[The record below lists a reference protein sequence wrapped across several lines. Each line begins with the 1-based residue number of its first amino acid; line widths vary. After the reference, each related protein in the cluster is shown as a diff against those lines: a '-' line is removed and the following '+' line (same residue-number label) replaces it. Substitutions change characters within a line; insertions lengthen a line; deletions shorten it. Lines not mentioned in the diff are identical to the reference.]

1 MKKKSICIIGLGY
14 VGLPL
19 FFELKKN
26 SFNVVGFDND
36 NLKILHLKKKYTN
49 IKKKFFSSTN
59 DIKKCNVY
67 IVCVPTPLNKFLE
80 PDTSFIKSAIKI
92 IISVIEKGDLII
104 FESTCYPGC
113 TKEMIINEI
122 EKKKEFKFKKDFFVS
137 YSPERIDPAN
147 KKFKIKDIPKV
158 IGSECK
164 KSLKLT
170 DDIYN
175 KIFKKTF
182 ILHKFEEAELS
193 KLIENVFRQ
202 VNIGL
207 MNEMAMMCKKLEIN
221 IWNAI
226 KASSTKPF
234 GFMSFYPGPGTGGH
248 CIPLDPNYL
257 SWKARSKNFFS
268 RYIDLSNK
276 LNQEMPEYVIKRA
289 GNLLRKKNKVFS
301 KSRILVIGLSY
312 KKNVPDYRESPSL
325 KIFQKLFSKVK
336 KIKFHDNFVKDIKIK
351 KKNKIKIFRSI
362 NLTKKNIGS
371 FDLVIILTA
380 HSYINWTMLTKHSKN
395 IFDTRFVCKNNY
407 SNVEFL

>member
-1 MKKKSICIIGLGY
+1 MKNKICIIGLGY
-14 VGLPL
+14 VGFPL
-19 FFELKKN
+19 FLELKKKN
-26 SFNVVGFDND
+26 FNVIGYDN
-36 NLKILHLKKKYTN
+36 NEKK
-49 IKKKFFSSTN
+49 IKKFKKNFSSPKKIIFTSSKS
-59 DIKKCNVY
+59 DIKNCNVY
-67 IVCVPTPLNKFLE
+67 IICVPTPLNDSLE
-80 PDTSFIKSAIKI
+80 PDTSFIDSAVST
-92 IISVIEKGDLII
+92 IISVIKNGDLII

-113 TKEMIINEI
+113 TKEMVVDRIER
-122 EKKKEFKFKKDFFVS
+122 EKKLKFKENFFVT

-170 DDIYN
+170 DDIYK
-175 KIFKKTF
+175 KIFKKTY
-182 ILHKFEEAELS
+182 ILNKFEEAELS

-202 VNIGL
+202 INIGL
-207 MNEMAMMCKKLEIN
+207 INEMAMMCKKLEIN

-276 LNQEMPEYVIKRA
+276 LNQEMPNYIIKRA
-289 GNLLRKKNKVFS
+289 GNLLKKKNEVFN

-312 KKNVPDYRESPSL
+312 KKNVSDYRESPSL
-325 KIFQKLFSKVK
+325 KIFQKLLSKVK
-336 KIKFHDNFVKDIKIK
+336 KIEFHDDFVKNIKIK
-351 KKNKIKIFRSI
+351 KNNKIKIFKSI
-362 NLTKKNIGS
+362 NLTKKNISS
-371 FDLVIILTA
+371 FDLVIVLTD
-380 HSYINWTMLTKHSKN
+380 HSYINWPILTKNSKN

>member
-1 MKKKSICIIGLGY
+1 MKNKICIIGLGY

-19 FFELKKN
+19 FLELKKKN
-26 SFNVVGFDND
+26 FKVIGFDN
-36 NLKILHLKKKYTN
+36 NKKKIKKLKKN
-49 IKKKFFSSTN
+49 FSSPKKIIFTSSKS
-59 DIKKCNVY
+59 DIKNCNVY
-67 IVCVPTPLNKFLE
+67 IICVPTPLNDSLE
-80 PDTSFIKSAIKI
+80 PDTSFIDSAVST
-92 IISVIEKGDLII
+92 IISVIKNGDLII

-113 TKEMIINEI
+113 TKEMVVDRIER
-122 EKKKEFKFKKDFFVS
+122 EKKLKFKKNFFVS

-170 DDIYN
+170 DDIYK
-175 KIFKKTF
+175 KIFKKTY

-202 VNIGL
+202 INIGL

-276 LNQEMPEYVIKRA
+276 LNQEMPNYIIKRA
-289 GNLLRKKNKVFS
+289 GNLLKKKNEVFN

-312 KKNVPDYRESPSL
+312 KKNVSDYRESPSL
-325 KIFQKLFSKVK
+325 KIFQKLLSKVK
-336 KIKFHDNFVKDIKIK
+336 KIEFHDDFVKNIKIK
-351 KKNKIKIFRSI
+351 KNNKIKIFKSI
-362 NLTKKNIGS
+362 NLTKKNISS
-371 FDLVIILTA
+371 FDLVIVLTD
-380 HSYINWTMLTKHSKN
+380 HSYINWPILTKNSKN

>member
-1 MKKKSICIIGLGY
+1 MYYRTRLCWFSSFFRIKKKNFKVIGY
-14 VGLPL
+14 DNN
-19 FFELKKN
+19 EKKIKKLKKN
-26 SFNVVGFDND
+26 
-36 NLKILHLKKKYTN
+36 
-49 IKKKFFSSTN
+49 FSSPKKIIFTSSKS
-59 DIKKCNVY
+59 DIKNCNVY
-67 IVCVPTPLNKFLE
+67 IICVPTPLNDSLE
-80 PDTSFIKSAIKI
+80 PDTSFIDSAVST
-92 IISVIEKGDLII
+92 IISVIKNGDLII

-113 TKEMIINEI
+113 TKEMVVDRIER
-122 EKKKEFKFKKDFFVS
+122 EKKLKFKKNFFVT

-170 DDIYN
+170 DDIYK
-175 KIFKKTF
+175 KIFKKTY

-202 VNIGL
+202 INIGL

-276 LNQEMPEYVIKRA
+276 LNQEMPNYIIKRA
-289 GNLLRKKNKVFS
+289 GNLLKKKNEVFN

-312 KKNVPDYRESPSL
+312 KKNVSDYRESPSL
-325 KIFQKLFSKVK
+325 KIFQKLLSKVK
-336 KIKFHDNFVKDIKIK
+336 KIEFHDDFVKNIKIK
-351 KKNKIKIFRSI
+351 KNNKIKIFKSI
-362 NLTKKNIGS
+362 NLTKKNISS
-371 FDLVIILTA
+371 FDLVIVLTD
-380 HSYINWTMLTKHSKN
+380 HSYINWRILTKNSKN

>member
-1 MKKKSICIIGLGY
+1 MKNKICIIGLGY
-14 VGLPL
+14 VGFPL
-19 FFELKKN
+19 FLELKKKN
-26 SFNVVGFDND
+26 FKVIGFDN
-36 NLKILHLKKKYTN
+36 NKKKIKKLKKN
-49 IKKKFFSSTN
+49 FSSPKKVIFTSSKS
-59 DIKKCNVY
+59 DIKNCNVY
-67 IVCVPTPLNKFLE
+67 IICVPTPLNDSLE
-80 PDTSFIKSAIKI
+80 PDTSFIDSAVST
-92 IISVIEKGDLII
+92 IISVIKNGDLII

-113 TKEMIINEI
+113 TKEMVVDRIER
-122 EKKKEFKFKKDFFVS
+122 EKKLKFKKNFFVT

-170 DDIYN
+170 DDIYK
-175 KIFKKTF
+175 KIFKKTY

-202 VNIGL
+202 INIGL

-276 LNQEMPEYVIKRA
+276 LNQEMPNYIIKRA
-289 GNLLRKKNKVFS
+289 GNLLKKKNEVFN

-312 KKNVPDYRESPSL
+312 KKNVSDYRESPSL
-325 KIFQKLFSKVK
+325 KIFQKLLSKVK
-336 KIKFHDNFVKDIKIK
+336 KIEFHDDFVKNIKIK
-351 KKNKIKIFRSI
+351 KNNKIKIFKSI
-362 NLTKKNIGS
+362 NLTKKNISS
-371 FDLVIILTA
+371 FDLVIVLTD
-380 HSYINWTMLTKHSKN
+380 HSYINWRILTKNSKN

>member
-1 MKKKSICIIGLGY
+1 MKNKICIIGLGY
-14 VGLPL
+14 VGFPL
-19 FFELKKN
+19 FLELKKKN
-26 SFNVVGFDND
+26 FKVIGFDN
-36 NLKILHLKKKYTN
+36 NKKKIKKLKKN
-49 IKKKFFSSTN
+49 FSSPKKIIFTSSKS
-59 DIKKCNVY
+59 DIKNCNVY
-67 IVCVPTPLNKFLE
+67 IICVPTPLNDSLE
-80 PDTSFIKSAIKI
+80 PDTSFIDSAVST
-92 IISVIEKGDLII
+92 IISVIKNGDLII

-113 TKEMIINEI
+113 TKEMVVDRIER
-122 EKKKEFKFKKDFFVS
+122 EKKLKFKKNFFVT

-170 DDIYN
+170 DDIYK
-175 KIFKKTF
+175 KIFKKTY

-202 VNIGL
+202 INIGL

-276 LNQEMPEYVIKRA
+276 LNQEMPNYIIKRA
-289 GNLLRKKNKVFS
+289 GNLLKKKNEVFN

-312 KKNVPDYRESPSL
+312 KKNVSDYRESPSL
-325 KIFQKLFSKVK
+325 KIFQKLLSKVK
-336 KIKFHDNFVKDIKIK
+336 KIEFHDDFVKNIKIK
-351 KKNKIKIFRSI
+351 KNNKIKIFKSI
-362 NLTKKNIGS
+362 NLTKKNISS
-371 FDLVIILTA
+371 FDLVIVLTD
-380 HSYINWTMLTKHSKN
+380 HSYINWRILTKNSKN

>member
-1 MKKKSICIIGLGY
+1 MKNKICIIGLGY
-14 VGLPL
+14 VGFPL
-19 FFELKKN
+19 FLELKKKN
-26 SFNVVGFDND
+26 FKVIGFDN
-36 NLKILHLKKKYTN
+36 NKKKIKKLKKN
-49 IKKKFFSSTN
+49 FSSPKKIIFTSSKS
-59 DIKKCNVY
+59 DIKNCNVY
-67 IVCVPTPLNKFLE
+67 IICVPTPLNDSLE
-80 PDTSFIKSAIKI
+80 PDTSFIDSAVST
-92 IISVIEKGDLII
+92 IISVIKNGDLII

-113 TKEMIINEI
+113 TKEMVVDRIER
-122 EKKKEFKFKKDFFVS
+122 EKKLKFKKNFFVT

-147 KKFKIKDIPKV
+147 KKFKIKDIPKI

-170 DDIYN
+170 DDIYK
-175 KIFKKTF
+175 KIFKKTY

-202 VNIGL
+202 INIGL

-276 LNQEMPEYVIKRA
+276 LNQEMPNYIIKRA
-289 GNLLRKKNKVFS
+289 GNLLKKKNEVFN

-312 KKNVPDYRESPSL
+312 KKNVSDYRESPSL
-325 KIFQKLFSKVK
+325 KIFQKLLSKVK
-336 KIKFHDNFVKDIKIK
+336 KIEFHDDFVKNIKIK
-351 KKNKIKIFRSI
+351 KNNKIKIFKSI
-362 NLTKKNIGS
+362 NLTKKNISS
-371 FDLVIILTA
+371 FDLVIVLIL
-380 HSYINWTMLTKHSKN
+380 S
-395 IFDTRFVCKNNY
+395 
-407 SNVEFL
+407 

>member
-1 MKKKSICIIGLGY
+1 MKNKICIIGLGY
-14 VGLPL
+14 VGFPL
-19 FFELKKN
+19 FLELKKKN
-26 SFNVVGFDND
+26 FKVIGFDN
-36 NLKILHLKKKYTN
+36 NKKKIKKLKKN
-49 IKKKFFSSTN
+49 FSSPKKIIFTSSKS
-59 DIKKCNVY
+59 DIKNCNVY
-67 IVCVPTPLNKFLE
+67 IICVPTPLNDSLE
-80 PDTSFIKSAIKI
+80 PDTSFIDSAVST
-92 IISVIEKGDLII
+92 IISVIKNGDLII

-113 TKEMIINEI
+113 TKEMVVDRIER
-122 EKKKEFKFKKDFFVS
+122 EKKLKFKKNFFVT

-170 DDIYN
+170 DDIYK
-175 KIFKKTF
+175 KIFKKTY

-202 VNIGL
+202 INIGL

-276 LNQEMPEYVIKRA
+276 LNQEMPNYIIKRA
-289 GNLLRKKNKVFS
+289 GNLLKKKNEVFN

-312 KKNVPDYRESPSL
+312 KKNVSDYRESPSL
-325 KIFQKLFSKVK
+325 KIFQKLLSKVK
-336 KIKFHDNFVKDIKIK
+336 KIEFHDDFVKNIKIK
-351 KKNKIKIFRSI
+351 KNNKIKIFKSI
-362 NLTKKNIGS
+362 NLTKKNVSS
-371 FDLVIILTA
+371 FDLVIVLTD
-380 HSYINWTMLTKHSKN
+380 HSYINWPILTKNSKN